1 MGDSPQRGVSRTSY
15 FKKKKKE
22 EKSFF
27 FQCFKFWG
35 EFFRMVRLVKVTFS
49 RNLWGLWVKGLDR
62 APAWEMD
69 LTQREARPALK
80 REAENNMNRACS
92 KWSGTMQEDK
102 GPISTGPAFF
112 WSFLKVVKRILP
124 YSRGAGGEEESLFV
138 LLRPSTDWMRSIY
151 IREGKLLYIVYR
163 FKCWSHLETPSKT
176 DPEQCFT
183 KCLGTQWC
191 SQTDTVN

>member
-49 RNLWGLWVKGLDR
+49 RNLWGLWVKGLHR

-112 WSFLKVVKRILP
+112 WSLFQMTRLP
-124 YSRGAGGEEESLFV
+124 VLTFGWKNMVTKAMGGSNCKENVGIV
-138 LLRPSTDWMRSIY
+138 LWACQDGRDKS
-151 IREGKLLYIVYR
+151 
-163 FKCWSHLETPSKT
+163 
-176 DPEQCFT
+176 
-183 KCLGTQWC
+183 
-191 SQTDTVN
+191 